1 MATRKRNSTESRKT
15 LLLVTATEPEALFFS
30 QMRKDCRY
38 GNLTVVNSGATSL
51 KQLISFTAKEKNR
64 GRYDVTYAL
73 FGLDDV
79 GATMDE
85 VKEAAEACAGRRIH
99 LCHFNP
105 SFKLWIYLHLG
116 KPNGFIAAAD
126 AFDDPL
132 GKAIEGFEWNSE
144 YLLTKGLNL
153 HMKLF
158 PRHSVADQN
167 ARDYNK
173 LAIQTTGEKATAMPE
188 INMTIT
194 EDCGQADMSHNTKV
208 FK

>member
-99 LCHFNP
+99 LCYFNP

-188 INMTIT
+188 LNMTIT
-194 EDCGQADMSHNTKV
+194 EVCGQADMSHNTKV